1 MATKQESWLVKNM
14 FSLIALLIT
23 ISGFIAGYT
32 KLKLTVDNM
41 QSSHIDKELIRTISK
56 DIFKE
61 QIVLIEKDIK
71 YIQTDIKRNQDTIKV
86 LFRIKAKSKGVS
98 K

>member
-1 MATKQESWLVKNM
+1 MPTKKDSWLVKNM
-14 FSLIALLIT
+14 FSIIALLIT

-32 KLKLTVDNM
+32 KLKFTVEDIKSKN
-41 QSSHIDKELIRTISK
+41 IDKELIRTISK

-61 QIVLIEKDIK
+61 QIIPIEKDIK
-71 YIQTDIKRNQDTIKV
+71 YIQTDIKRNGDTIKV
-86 LFRIKAKSKGVS
+86 LFRIRSKSKGVN